1 MDGVKRVLAG
11 LFLLGLSAAGVYGYT
26 LSERERTYRQR
37 IADGDA
43 ALSRDNTGEAI
54 EAFSGAIT
62 VKSDSML
69 GYLKRG
75 QAYRRRGEFVAAI
88 RDLRRA
94 SEIDPAATRPLEE
107 LGDAYLADT
116 PHRYNAAAERFLAY
130 VKLDNRAPRVL
141 YKLAF
146 ARYNDGR
153 LADAAAG
160 ARGAGGSVWRPGSDG
175 EPADATRSAER
186 PRSGPVP
193 RSRAWPGLRARR
205 AAGAGGSDARP
216 RQRTLSRPSLRLRR
230 ARTRLARHRAGA
242 HRSRGAEQ
250 GDRGAR
256 RGGRERRQQR
266 GADALRPRAADDV
279 GRGGRR
285 AHVAGRD
292 AEAAGRAPLLLLS
305 VGGRR
310 APPPLRRRASSAAG
324 LRGAP
329 RRRAGRPP
337 PQCAGRASRRSVA

>member
-26 LSERERTYRQR
+26 LSERERTYRQL

-43 ALSRDNTGEAI
+43 ALSRDNTGAAI

-62 VKSDSML
+62 VKNDSML

-107 LGDAYLADT
+107 
-116 PHRYNAAAERFLAY
+116 
-130 VKLDNRAPRVL
+130 
-141 YKLAF
+141 
-146 ARYNDGR
+146 
-153 LADAAAG
+153 
-160 ARGAGGSVWRPGSDG
+160 PGDG

-205 AAGAGGSDARP
+205 EAGAGGSDARP

-230 ARTRLARHRAGA
+230 ARTRLARDRAGA
-242 HRSRGAEQ
+242 QRSRGAEQ

-266 GADALRPRAADDV
+266 GADALRPRPADDV
-279 GRGGRR
+279 GRGRRR
-285 AHVAGRD
+285 AHAAGRD
-292 AEAAGRAPLLLLS
+292 ADAAGRAPLLLLP
-305 VGGRR
+305 VRGRR
-310 APPPLRRRASSAAG
+310 APPPLRRRAPGAAG

-329 RRRAGRPP
+329 RRRARRPP
-337 PQCAGRASRRSVA
+337 PQCARRASRRSVTQVERACGGGHVFSPRRRRG